1 MAEMFTLPKNLKG
14 EIKSLIV
21 QAVQDVLGDPD
32 FGLELSV
39 EAKKR
44 LHKEERGKAKLIPFS
59 EIKQKYHR

>member
-44 LHKEERGKAKLIPFS
+44 LSAEERDKSKLTPFS
-59 EIKQKYHR
+59 EIKQKYHK